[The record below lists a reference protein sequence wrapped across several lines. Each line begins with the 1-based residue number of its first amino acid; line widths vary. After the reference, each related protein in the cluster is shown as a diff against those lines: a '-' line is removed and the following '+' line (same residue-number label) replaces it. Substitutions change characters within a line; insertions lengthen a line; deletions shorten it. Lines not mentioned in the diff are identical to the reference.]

1 MPPEV
6 IIANPKYD
14 ESVDEFSYGILMIH
28 IFCGKWPEPQTGP
41 IRTEPGKMIPVS
53 EAERREIFLEVIGSD
68 HPLMDLI
75 LRCIDNHPQTRAP
88 ASEMVERLAQMV
100 SRFPTTFTNQLEMQQ
115 QIKESE
121 EEKRALAE
129 EIERKDEV
137 IEELRILITMCKE
150 FQLEEGKDKEVS
162 SKVNFILY
170 TLIMTVMAII
180 RAL

>member
-1 MPPEV
+1 
-6 IIANPKYD
+6 
-14 ESVDEFSYGILMIH
+14 
-28 IFCGKWPEPQTGP
+28 
-41 IRTEPGKMIPVS
+41 
-53 EAERREIFLEVIGSD
+53 
-68 HPLMDLI
+68 
-75 LRCIDNHPQTRAP
+75 
-88 ASEMVERLAQMV
+88 MV
-100 SRFPTTFTNQLEMQQ
+100 SRFPTIFTNQLEMQQ

-137 IEELRILITMCKE
+137 IEELRSLITMSKE

-162 SKVNFILY
+162 RKVNFILY